1 MAVTSNL
8 CTGTTF
14 PNQGQCMPDVVPGA
28 TSARINGSFGTG
40 PNGTTTCNLGL
51 VKGCVP
57 IAYVDTT
64 KFKAP
69 ATNGSIYLIGNA
81 PRTQALNLRNPGT
94 QDFDAALHRS
104 FALPRDI
111 GTIVFEVDC
120 INVWNK
126 VTMNGPAVNYA
137 ASGFGTIGGA
147 SGNPRDFQ
155 FAGHFNF

>member
-1 MAVTSNL
+1 
-8 CTGTTF
+8 
-14 PNQGQCMPDVVPGA
+14 MPDVVPGA

-40 PNGTTTCNLGL
+40 PGGRTTCSLGL

-57 IAYVDTT
+57 VVYVDST
-64 KFKAP
+64 KFKNP
-69 ATNGSIYLIGNA
+69 ATVGSIWLIGNA

-94 QDFDAALHRS
+94 QDLDAALHRS
-104 FALPRDI
+104 FTLPKDI

-147 SGNPRDFQ
+147 SANARDFQ